1 MQVYVNDKEV
11 TIFDGAKVQDVLRKY
26 SMEEYKEVENG
37 NMYVQDKFGNK
48 VMLGGELRAGAKLFT
63 KAD

>member
-26 SMEEYKEVENG
+26 SMEEYKEVEKG